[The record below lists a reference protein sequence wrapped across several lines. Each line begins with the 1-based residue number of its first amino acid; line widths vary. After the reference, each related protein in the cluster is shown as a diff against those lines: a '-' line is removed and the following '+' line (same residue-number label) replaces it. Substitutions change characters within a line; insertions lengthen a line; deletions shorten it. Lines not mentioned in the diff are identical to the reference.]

1 MSILLID
8 AIQNTHK
15 ADAAFMAL
23 LGLTPAAIPTDMIK
37 RFTKGVEPE
46 IVVTKETVPHICQY
60 IIPGQFTAR
69 NHLVFQGKFCID
81 FYGKTGYEAKLLFQ
95 RSFELFHDRRI
106 VQPGFHSF
114 LCALVYDGDFATG
127 ISGVKGYKG
136 IYDVDYIRM
145 N

>member
-1 MSILLID
+1 MSLQLID
-8 AIQNTHK
+8 AIQNTHM
-15 ADAAFMAL
+15 ADSEFMAL
-23 LGLTPAAIPTDMIK
+23 LKLTLSPTPEEVVK

-46 IVVTKETVPHICQY
+46 ITVTKETVPHLCQY
-60 IIPGQFTAR
+60 IMPGQFASQ

-81 FYGKTGYEAKLLFQ
+81 FYGKTGYEAKLLFE
-95 RSFELFHDRRI
+95 RSFKLLHDEKI

-114 LCALVYDGDFATG
+114 LCVLAYDGDFATG

-136 IYDVDYIRM
+136 IYDIDYIRM

>member
-1 MSILLID
+1 LSLQLID

-15 ADAAFMAL
+15 ADREFMAL
-23 LGLTPAAIPTDMIK
+23 LKLTPSATPEEMVK

-60 IIPGQFTAR
+60 IMPGQYASQ
-69 NHLVFQGKFCID
+69 NHLVFQGKFCLD
-81 FYGKTGYEAKLLFQ
+81 FYGKSGYEAKLLFQ
-95 RSFELFHDRRI
+95 RSFELLHDQRI
-106 VQPGFHSF
+106 IQPKFHSF
-114 LCALVYDGDFATG
+114 LCVLAYDGDFATG

-136 IYDVDYIRM
+136 IFDIDYLRM

>member
-1 MSILLID
+1 MSLQLID

-23 LGLTPAAIPTDMIK
+23 IGLTPAAVSADIVK

-46 IVVTKETVPHICQY
+46 ITVTKDTVPHICQY
-60 IIPGQFTAR
+60 IMPGRYGR
-69 NHLVFQGKFCID
+69 NHLVFKGKFCLD

-95 RSFELFHDRRI
+95 RSFELFHDKRI

-114 LCALVYDGDFATG
+114 LCVLVYDGDFATG
-127 ISGVKGYKG
+127 IAGVKGFKG
-136 IYDVDYIRM
+136 IYDVDYIRT